1 MKSLSNILLYVF
13 AALAVFSGAWVI
25 LSPGAMASETT
36 WSPDKA
42 PVNFIIWVTI
52 LVFALSV
59 VLFFFYKVVDIIK
72 HPSHTKEFLYV
83 AGAVLISLAI
93 GFIFSSSDDVVYGNG
108 EIYEGGIG
116 SKLIGTGIVSI
127 LVLLFA
133 SIAYMVYD
141 TVKGLLK
148 S

>member
-13 AALAVFSGAWVI
+13 AALAVFSGAYVI
-25 LSPGAMASETT
+25 FSPGAMASEND
-36 WSPDKA
+36 WNPDKG
-42 PVNFIIWVTI
+42 PVNFIIWVTVLI
-52 LVFALSV
+52 FALSV
-59 VLFFFYKVVDIIK
+59 VLFLFYKVVDIIK

-83 AGAVLISLAI
+83 AGAVLISLII

-108 EIYEGGIG
+108 EVYAGGMG

-127 LVLLFA
+127 MVLLFA
-133 SIAYMVYD
+133 SVAYMVYD